1 MQLSP
6 WGQKRRLPPHALKRN
21 LDLIFAEGTAWSVMV
36 GTGETYLPA
45 FLLALGGNAVGA
57 GLITTVPLLGGGLL
71 QLLTPW
77 AVRKLRSRKAWV
89 VVCATVQAAMF
100 VPLIWIALRG
110 AAPTWLVFLIATIY
124 WGAGMAAGPAWSTW
138 IGTIVRGRIRSHYFA
153 SRSRAT
159 QIGTGC
165 ALFLAGWIVQSAEKR
180 NEELLGFVV
189 LFSLAFL
196 ARASSSL
203 LLVKQDESVPRVEDR
218 NVSWKELL
226 PRLRGRGG
234 NRLLL
239 VLLSMSTSV
248 TIASPF
254 FTPYMLQQLHLSYL
268 EYVGLI
274 GTAFLAKIVALT
286 WLGSFVARVGA
297 TRALRIGAAGILPL
311 SALWILST
319 QYVYLFALQVL
330 SGTVWAMY
338 EFAAFLL
345 FFETIEEKERTSLLT
360 LYNLGN
366 TIAVTVGSAL
376 GALLLSNALDG
387 SAAYHLV
394 FGVSSIFRTLVAL
407 LLVRLGFGRVER
419 VAEDLRQF
427 AMGLR
432 TFSVR
437 PSTGGWLRPM
447 IPTLPRRRSGN
458 DEAPP
463 ANPVANQESSDL

>member
-1 MQLSP
+1 MTTRRDSAPTVETSP
-6 WGQKRRLPPHALKRN
+6 WGQRKRLPPHTLRRN
-21 LDLIFAEGTAWSVMV
+21 LDLIFAEGSAWSVMV

-77 AVRKLRSRKAWV
+77 AVRKLRSRKGWV
-89 VVCATVQAAMF
+89 VLCAAAQAAMF
-100 VPLIWIALRG
+100 LPLLGIAFRG
-110 AAPTWLVFLIATIY
+110 ASPTWLVFLIATIY
-124 WGAGMAAGPAWSTW
+124 WGAGMAAGPAWTTW
-138 IGTIVRGRIRSHYFA
+138 IGTIVRGRIRSRYFA

-159 QIGTGC
+159 QIGTAT
-165 ALFLAGWIVQSAEKR
+165 ALFLAGWIVQVAER
-180 NEELLGFVV
+180 RQAELLGFVV
-189 LFSLAFL
+189 LFTLAFL
-196 ARASSSL
+196 ARATSTF
-203 LLVKQDESVPRVEDR
+203 LLVRQDERTPRVVDR
-218 NVSWKELL
+218 AVPLRELL
-226 PRLRGRGG
+226 GRLRSRGG

-239 VLLSMSTSV
+239 VLLFMSTSV

-254 FTPYMLQQLHLSYL
+254 FTPYMLRELELSYI

-274 GTAFLAKIVALT
+274 GTAFLAKILALT

-311 SALWILST
+311 SALWILSGS
-319 QYVYLFALQVL
+319 YLYLFVLQVL

-345 FFETIEEKERTSLLT
+345 FFETIDEGERTSVLT

-366 TIAVTVGSAL
+366 TIAVTVGSAF
-376 GALLLSNALDG
+376 GALLLSRALDG
-387 SAAYHLV
+387 AAAYHLV
-394 FGVSSIFRTLVAL
+394 FGVSSVFRTLVAL
-407 LLVRLGFGRVER
+407 VVLRLGFGRVER
-419 VAEDLRQF
+419 VAGDLRQF
-427 AMGLR
+427 ATGLR

-447 IPTLPRRRSGN
+447 MPTLPRRRP
-458 DEAPP
+458 DQDPP
-463 ANPVANQESSDL
+463 PPGT